1 MSGETVDRTVLPIR
15 RPPFRGVVNRTLEG
29 SKPDWEHSKN
39 AKPPEGAPNVLLVLI
54 DDAGFGNPSTFGGP
68 IDTPN
73 YTRMAEGGLRYN
85 RFHVTAVC
93 SPTRAALLTSRNQH
107 RVGFGLVSE
116 FSGPFPGYNAT
127 IPRDCTPFPRVLQ
140 ENGYVTAAFGKWHLS
155 PADQTGASGPFNRR
169 PNALGFDHFWG
180 FLCGESGQFD
190 PLLTQNQST
199 IGVPE
204 GKDGEQYYFPD
215 DMAEKTIGWLHAT
228 HAEDSE
234 KPWFVYYS
242 TGCSHAPHHVPKM
255 WSDKYKGRFDQGWDT
270 LREETFARQKMLG
283 VVPADAELS
292 SRDDAF
298 PAWDSLDETSKRLFA
313 RQMEVYAGYSEN
325 ADWNVGRVL
334 DAIEAMGELDNT
346 LVIWI
351 WGDNGASLEG
361 TLTGTFNELTSL
373 NGIPLTAEQQLGL
386 VLKHGGLEAWGG
398 DLMAPHYSAG
408 WAWASNCPFNWGK
421 QVASHLGGTR
431 DPMVVHWPGHIHDTG
446 AVRSHFTHVIDVGPT
461 ILEATGI
468 PQPTTV
474 DGIEQEPMHGFTFA
488 DSISDPQ
495 APERHTQ
502 QYFEAV
508 GNRAMYKDGW
518 WLAQRIPR
526 IPWTFD
532 PETMKKYAPGVW
544 DPNNDPVELYYL
556 PDDFAQARNLADEHP
571 DKVKEL
577 RELFWAEAEKY
588 QVLPLLGGLSSF
600 YGFLPPRPTQTT
612 FTYHADV
619 QNVSA
624 GMIPPICNR
633 SYTIRADLVI
643 PQGGA
648 EGVIV
653 AFADHLGGFALF
665 VQDGKVKHTYS
676 FLGVQ
681 EYRQEAE
688 EPLPAG
694 DVTVEMVFAAD
705 APKPAT
711 GGEVTLLVNG
721 RRVGSGRMEH
731 TVPKRFTGYAGMD
744 IGCDNG
750 LPVDLQLRTA
760 VAFRLH
766 RRDQAGRLRHRSE
779 PDRRRGASAP
789 RARTTGARGP
799 WRERLEISP
808 SER

>member
-1 MSGETVDRTVLPIR
+1 MSTEAPDRTKLPIQ
-15 RPPFRGVVNRTLEG
+15 RPPFKGRLNRTLEG
-29 SKPDWEHSKN
+29 SEPDWEQVRTIH
-39 AKPPEGAPNVLLVLI
+39 PPPDAPNVLLVLI

-73 YTRMAEGGLRYN
+73 YTRMARDGLRYN

-127 IPRDCTPFPRVLQ
+127 IPRDCSPFPRVLQ
-140 ENGYVTAAFGKWHLS
+140 ENGYLTAAFGKWHLT
-155 PADQTGASGPFNRR
+155 PDDQTGASGPFSRR
-169 PNALGFDHFWG
+169 PNAFGFDHFWG
-180 FLCGESGQFD
+180 FLGGEAGQFD
-190 PLLTQNQST
+190 PLITQNQST
-199 IGVPE
+199 VGVPVGPE
-204 GKDGEQYYFPD
+204 GEPYYFPD
-215 DMAEKTIGWLHAT
+215 DMAEKAIEWLHAV
-228 HAEDSE
+228 HAEDSTR
-234 KPWFVYYS
+234 PWFVYYA
-242 TGCSHAPHHVPKM
+242 TGCSHAPHHVPKQ
-255 WSDKYKGRFDQGWDT
+255 WAEKYTGRFDQGWDV
-270 LREETFARQKMLG
+270 LREETFARQKELG
-283 VVPADAELS
+283 VVPPDAELS
-292 SRDDAF
+292 PRDDAF

-334 DAIEAMGELDNT
+334 DALEEMGELENT

-386 VLKHGGLEAWGG
+386 VFKHGGLEAWGG

-431 DPMVVHWPGHIHDTG
+431 DPLVVHWPGRVAAKG
-446 AVRSHFTHVIDVGPT
+446 GVRSHFAHVIDIGPT
-461 ILEATGI
+461 ILEAAGI
-468 PQPTTV
+468 PQPTHV
-474 DGIEQEPMHGFTFA
+474 DGIEQEPMHGFSFA
-488 DSISDPQ
+488 DSISDPA

-502 QYFEAV
+502 QYFEAL

-532 PETMKKYAPGVW
+532 PETMKRFGPGAW
-544 DPNNDPVELYYL
+544 NPDDDPVELYYL
-556 PDDFAQARNLADEHP
+556 PDDFAQARNVAAEHP
-571 DKVKEL
+571 DMVRQL
-577 RELFWAEAEKY
+577 QDLFWQEAEKY
-588 QVLPLLGGLSSF
+588 HVLPLLAGLSSF
-600 YGFLPPRPTQTT
+600 FGMVPPRPTQTT

-619 QNVSA
+619 QNISA
-624 GMIPPICNR
+624 GMIPNIYNH
-633 SYTIRADLVI
+633 SYTIHADLVI
-643 PQGGA
+643 PEGGA

-653 AFADHLGGFALF
+653 AAADHLGGFSLF
-665 VQDGKVKHTYS
+665 VEDGRLKHTYS
-676 FLGVQ
+676 MLGVQ
-681 EYRQEAE
+681 EFRQESETA
-688 EPLPAG
+688 LPTG
-694 DVTVEMVFAAD
+694 DVTVELVFSAD

-721 RRVGSGRMEH
+721 HRVGTGRLEH

-744 IGCDNG
+744 IGRDNG
-750 LPVDLQLRTA
+750 LPVDRAYADKSPFTFTGQIKRVVFD
-760 VAFRLH
+760 VAPEMNEEDAQALH
-766 RRDQAGRLRHRSE
+766 EHAQQALAAH
-779 PDRRRGASAP
+779 GANA
-789 RARTTGARGP
+789 
-799 WRERLEISP
+799 
-808 SER
+808 